1 MDTTSTVLI
10 VEDDRVYREDLR
22 ALLAHAGY
30 GAVGIGSGEE
40 ALAQARQLLP
50 DLVLLDVMMPG
61 LDGFEVCRRLRAEPL
76 TAEVP
81 IILVTA
87 LDDREARIRGFEA
100 GADDFVSKPIDRI
113 ELRARVRTTTR
124 LNRYRKLLEERAR
137 LAQLIDLSPVG
148 IAVVDADGNLR
159 LANPALCRFLDLAAA
174 SAWVGRGLAEFL
186 DPAFA
191 PQTLDALAAVL
202 AGGAPVSSLDAR
214 LIRADGSTLAVEI
227 DAAVSQWDRK
237 PMVQMIVRDITDRRR
252 SELLEG
258 EKRHIAY
265 ELHDGLAQ
273 MVAGTHQHL
282 QAFAH
287 QCRLRS
293 PAARQELDQSL
304 QLAHAAVKEV
314 RRVLAGLRPTALDD
328 FGLVMAL
335 RIHAEAL
342 AADGWDVDFA
352 GDLGNAIL
360 SPDQEMALFRVA
372 QEALNNVRKHAE
384 ARSIQV
390 RLSAQDAI
398 VRLDIADDGK
408 GFTVPAAVDRAGA
421 RQGLGLHS
429 MEERLALVGG
439 RLAIQS
445 GAGAGVRVVAE
456 LPLTSRPKDD

>member
-10 VEDDRVYREDLR
+10 VEDDRVYRDDLR

-30 GAVGIGSGEE
+30 AVVGLGSGEE
-40 ALAQARQLLP
+40 ALAQAAQVLP

-61 LDGFEVCRRLRAEPL
+61 MDGFEVCRRLRAEAQ

-87 LDDREARIRGFEA
+87 LDDRESRIRGFEA
-100 GADDFVSKPIDRI
+100 GADDFVSKPIDRT

-137 LAQLIDLSPVG
+137 HAQLIDLSPVG
-148 IAVVDADGNLR
+148 IAVVDADGTIC
-159 LANPALCRFLDLAAA
+159 LANPALRRYLAIAQE
-174 SAWVGRGLAEFL
+174 SACVGRGLAEFL
-186 DPAFA
+186 DPTYA
-191 PQTLDALAAVL
+191 PQTPDALSAVL
-202 AGGAPVSSLDAR
+202 AGGAPLSGLAAR

-227 DAAVSQWDRK
+227 DAAMSQWDGK

-287 QCRLRS
+287 RRRLRS

-304 QLAHAAVKEV
+304 KLAHAAVKEV
-314 RRVLAGLRPTALDD
+314 RRVLTGLRPTALDD

-335 RIHAEAL
+335 RIHADAL

-352 GDLGNAIL
+352 GDLGNAVL

-384 ARSIQV
+384 ARTIRI
-390 RLSAQDAI
+390 RLSMRDGI
-398 VRLDIADDGK
+398 VRLDIADDGR
-408 GFTVPAAVDRAGA
+408 GFAAPAAADRAGA
-421 RQGLGLHS
+421 RQGLGLYS
-429 MEERLALVGG
+429 MQERLALVGG
-439 RLAIQS
+439 KLTIQS
-445 GAGAGVRVVAE
+445 RPGAGVRVVAE
-456 LPLTSRPKDD
+456 LPLTSRQKDD